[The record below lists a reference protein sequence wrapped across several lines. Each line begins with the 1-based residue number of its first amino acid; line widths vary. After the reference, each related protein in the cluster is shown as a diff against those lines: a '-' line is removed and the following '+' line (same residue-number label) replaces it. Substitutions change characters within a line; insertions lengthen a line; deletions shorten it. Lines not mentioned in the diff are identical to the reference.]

1 MDLTNNGR
9 FMHCLP
15 VRRNLKVS
23 DYVLDNQSVVIQQA
37 ANREWS
43 AQAVLKSILV
53 GMSGL

>member
-1 MDLTNNGR
+1 LTNNGL

-23 DYVLDNQSVVIQQA
+23 DEVLDNQSVVIQQA

-43 AQAVLKSILV
+43 AQAVLKNILV
-53 GMSGL
+53 GL